1 MFSLAMAMVDAH
13 SLSNIICRSGEW
25 QVTVGRKSVCVWG
38 GGERERE
45 RESERERDRERQFN
59 REREREY
66 GGVTSHMCVD
76 LQASYPSLRF
86 QSLHSAVQPS
96 YLIPSVLYNSGSA
109 CESILVVASL
119 VYGVFSDT
127 RSNVRQHYLYP
138 LMKGGKRDRP

>member
-1 MFSLAMAMVDAH
+1 MHIH
-13 SLSNIICRSGEW
+13 SQILSAEVGSG
-25 QVTVGRKSVCVWG
+25 KSRLEERACVCGG